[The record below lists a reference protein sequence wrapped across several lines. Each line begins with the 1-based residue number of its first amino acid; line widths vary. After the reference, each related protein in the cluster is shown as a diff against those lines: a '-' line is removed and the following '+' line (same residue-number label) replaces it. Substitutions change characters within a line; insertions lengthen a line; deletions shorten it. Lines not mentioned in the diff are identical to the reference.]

1 MKRFASVHVILTIT
15 FYEEK
20 EIYRVE
26 KNKNITSHRLLVKS
40 QYSLFYLI
48 LKKATTK
55 KKKLYLIPKRFK
67 PLTFTIK
74 GGRKNNNRKES
85 HSALK
90 VRRSL
95 V

>member
-48 LKKATTK
+48 LKKATTTTK
-55 KKKLYLIPKRFK
+55 KKTISDTQAFQTSYLY
-67 PLTFTIK
+67 
-74 GGRKNNNRKES
+74 N
-85 HSALK
+85 
-90 VRRSL
+90 
-95 V
+95 